1 MAGKKQLFEQYG
13 REAEGVVVMVCPD
26 CKEPELTFETL
37 EAWKDHM
44 QRQHGG
50 YTTSEVAAGQ
60 PERPEKAD
68 GGANQP
74 APAAPTLVK
83 PKRLSAK
90 ARELN
95 DKLNRCI
102 SLVLKHMLSGINEEE
117 RLQLEAART
126 EITEAFIGI
135 EFDFEERLISLNG
148 KWAVLVVL
156 VLLYTLPSLPTMK
169 EAIAK
174 ASAKAKEK
182 AEAKKGG
189 TH

>member
-13 REAEGVVVMVCPD
+13 REVEGVTVMVCPY
-26 CKEPELTFETL
+26 CKDPEFTAETL

-44 QRQHGG
+44 QREHGG
-50 YTTSEVAAGQ
+50 YTSSEVAAGQ
-60 PERPEKAD
+60 PERSEKLEGSMASPLMTPP
-68 GGANQP
+68 P
-74 APAAPTLVK
+74 AVK
-83 PKRLSAK
+83 PKRLSAR

-102 SLVLKHMLSGINEEE
+102 SLVLKHMISGISEDE

-126 EITEAFIGI
+126 EITEAFVGI
-135 EFDFEERLISLNG
+135 EFDFEERLISLSG

-174 ASAKAKEK
+174 VSEKAKA
-182 AEAKKGG
+182 AKKEGAK
-189 TH
+189 